1 MGLRPRTSTG
11 TVCTSHTPSDHAAIL
26 RFVLEPNARARLPR
40 TRRQGGAEKKR
51 AEPVLGPARSLS
63 ISSQALRPPKEA
75 SSGRPAGTRE
85 VGELVGFCR
94 SPGKRSGWWPRPRG
108 TAQQPVTSRV
118 SCCSC
123 KLDHLLSL
131 VPHMVPQASRNG
143 NDRGGLSAPIALA
156 RAAPVVS
163 GAAGGR
169 LRRIQDHPS
178 GELAANRASGEVGG
192 VEVHVVGPWP
202 LQDVLR
208 GGTVHPDAPR
218 EVPVRVADARRQQEH
233 ER

>member
-94 SPGKRSGWWPRPRG
+94 SPGMRAGEVAPAREGRLSSQSPRGSPAVHASWTTSSLSYPTWCRKPRG
-108 TAQQPVTSRV
+108 TATIGAVFRHGSP
-118 SCCSC
+118 
-123 KLDHLLSL
+123 
-131 VPHMVPQASRNG
+131 G
-143 NDRGGLSAPIALA
+143 
-156 RAAPVVS
+156 RAAPP
-163 GAAGGR
+163 
-169 LRRIQDHPS
+169 RRARRRS
-178 GELAANRASGEVGG
+178 GELAPDRATGEVGG